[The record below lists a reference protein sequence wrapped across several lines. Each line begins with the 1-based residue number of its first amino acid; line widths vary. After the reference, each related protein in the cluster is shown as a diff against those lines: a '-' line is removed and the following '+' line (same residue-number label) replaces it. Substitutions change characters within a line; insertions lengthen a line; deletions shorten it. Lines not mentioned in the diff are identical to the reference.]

1 MKNEWESEIKMISNI
16 ILNVFKKMNNINID
30 QHALYKSSFKN
41 KELKSKI
48 DIIIEDYIISEIF
61 GFGYPIISEEK
72 GVIGNIND
80 DDYYWII
87 DPLDGTV
94 NFLRNL
100 ELCAVSIALWKN
112 NYPIF
117 GVIGEFTNFKL
128 TWGSV
133 GFGSYTDDIPINV
146 SKTTNK
152 SSSILCTGFPSR
164 LELNEENNNEYLK
177 YFYEYSKIRMFGSAS
192 MSLLYVAKGYADAYF
207 EKDIMIW
214 DVAAGI
220 AIVSGAGG
228 NVVFTEGSFENA
240 INVYA
245 TNNIIEF

>member
-1 MKNEWESEIKMISNI
+1 MKNEWLLEIEMVKQIVKNVLIKMKKYD
-16 ILNVFKKMNNINID
+16 LNKYPLFE
-30 QHALYKSSFKN
+30 SSKKN

-48 DIIIEDYIISEIF
+48 DFEIEDYILNQLTNNS
-61 GFGYPIISEEK
+61 YPIISEEK
-72 GVIGNIND
+72 AVKKK
-80 DDYYWII
+80 YSEYEYSWII

-100 ELCAVSIALWKN
+100 QLCSISIALWKEN
-112 NYPIF
+112 LPIF
-117 GVIGEFTNFKL
+117 GVIGEYPSGKL

-133 GFGSYTDDIPINV
+133 EHGSYTEGIPINV
-146 SKTTNK
+146 SKTKSK

-164 LELNEENNNEYLK
+164 LILNEENFKEYKK

-192 MSLLYVAKGYADAYF
+192 VSLLYIAKGFADAYF

-220 AIVSGAGG
+220 AILKGAGG
-228 NVVFTEGSFENA
+228 KVDYMDGSFQNA
-240 INVYA
+240 IDVYA